1 MWENIINRVFA
12 NWKTSL
18 VAVVLAAASAYLL
31 HANIV
36 GWSEWSIANAAV
48 VVFLFVKDP
57 KKAEPPQP

>member
-12 NWKTSL
+12 NWKTSV

-36 GWSEWSIANAAV
+36 GWTEWSIANGAAV
-48 VVFLFVKDP
+48 LFLFGKD
-57 KKAEPPQP
+57 KKDETPQP